1 MKVVI
6 IGGGGREHALSR
18 AISLSPVL
26 KELIIC
32 PGNPGIESFGNCID
46 IDLTKTDK
54 TIEIIKRIN
63 PDLVIIGPEFPLVDG
78 IVDKLESLKIKTFG
92 PSKNAA
98 KIEGSKIFAREFFP
112 K

>member
-6 IGGGGREHALSR
+6 IGGGGREHALSS
-18 AISLSPVL
+18 AISLSPIL

-32 PGNPGIESFGNCID
+32 PGNPGIESLGNCID

-78 IVDKLESLKIKTFG
+78 IVDKLEKLEN
-92 PSKNAA
+92 KNLWTDQ
-98 KIEGSKIFAREFFP
+98 KCCKN
-112 K
+112 